1 MTQAWLEKIW
11 RSTERQL
18 TLPAAASVTVVVVGD
33 KAMKTMNT
41 RYRGVASV
49 TDVLSFSYDPTA
61 GDIMVCYPQAKRQAA
76 AKQQAL
82 KRECA
87 WLVVHGILHWRGYDH
102 ETAADARIMRPLEQR
117 ILRYV

>member
-11 RSTERQL
+11 RVVKRRL
-18 TLPAAASVTVVVVGD
+18 ALPAQASVTVVVVGD
-33 KAMKTMNT
+33 TAMKTMNA

-49 TDVLSFSYDPTA
+49 TDVLSFGYDKSA
-61 GDIMVCYPQAKRQAA
+61 GDIMICYPQAKRQAQ
-76 AKQQAL
+76 AKQQSL

-102 ETAADARIMRPLEQR
+102 ETAADAKVMRPLEQR
-117 ILRYV
+117 ILHYV